1 MATQVRTPPAVLITV
16 MPGSEIRNENE
27 IKIGDE
33 YFQILSE
40 ESGRVLSQG
49 EPFVIVDIKK
59 EKLVVK
65 EGELFL
71 YSDIEGNILREDTSG
86 LGLYYRDTRF
96 LKTFNLTLF
105 GLPPVLL
112 SSTADRAFMSQIE
125 LTNADFMTAGGIVV
139 PQETINIRRIRVVNG
154 KLFELIRVKNYN
166 HFPVD
171 ISLEFEFDS
180 DFADMFEVRGTK
192 RTKYGARLAPKVT
205 EDSILLAYHGLDAVL
220 RKTVIHL
227 ETPASEI
234 VGTTAIFRFRL
245 QPRERRVIKFDIE
258 PVLPETPPPEARD
271 FNKAIADIRKSYENW
286 FKSTTQIE
294 TDNELFTAVLRSSQ
308 RDIRMLATDT
318 EIGFFLSAGVPWFV
332 TPFGRDTIITCLQIM
347 MLDADPALQTARV
360 FTQLQGK
367 TVDSWRDE
375 EPGKIFHEVRR
386 GELANIRAIPH
397 TPYFGS
403 ADSTPLYLIMISEIF
418 KWTGDIEMVRSM
430 TDAIDQALSWI
441 DEYGD
446 IDGDGFVEYET
457 RSRRGLVN
465 QGWKDS
471 GNSVVHADGRL
482 AETPIALAE
491 VQAYVYYAKRR
502 MSEMFE
508 LLGNRDRSI
517 ELAGQAETLKKRF
530 NEAFWMPEEGYFA
543 MALDGEKEQVKTV
556 TSNPAHGLW
565 ARIIDDEKAA
575 QTVDRLMQPDMFSGW
590 GIRTMSKSSINYN
603 PMSYHNGS
611 VWPHDNAIIIRGLKK
626 YGFDEAANKVSTG
639 LFDAA
644 LHYDYYRLPELF
656 CGFTKRSISR
666 PVNYPVAC
674 SPQAWAA
681 GSVFMILQAMLGIEA
696 DAINN
701 TVYVTS
707 PSLPRWLKEADV
719 NDMRV
724 GKSTISLKFQ
734 RDGGV
739 TSFVV
744 SNKTGSIRTIVIE

>member
-1 MATQVRTPPAVLITV
+1 
-16 MPGSEIRNENE
+16 MPGQDVTNGQQ

-33 YFQILSE
+33 YFQVLTEDS
-40 ESGRVLSQG
+40 SRVLAQG
-49 EPFVIVDIKK
+49 EPFVIVDVKK

-71 YSDIEGNILREDTSG
+71 YSDIEGNVSREDTSG
-86 LGLYYRDTRF
+86 LGLYFQDTRF
-96 LKTFNLTLF
+96 LSTFDMTLF
-105 GLPPVLL
+105 GSNPVLL
-112 SSTADRAFMSQIE
+112 SSTADRGFMSQIE
-125 LTNADFMTAGGIVV
+125 LTNADFMSADGTVV

-154 KLFELIRVKNYN
+154 KLYELVRIKNYN

-171 ISLEFEFDS
+171 ISLEFDFDS

-192 RTKYGARLAPKVT
+192 RTKYGTRLAPKVT
-205 EDSILLAYHGLDAVL
+205 EDSILLAYHGLDAIL
-220 RKTVIHL
+220 RKTDIRM
-227 ETPASEI
+227 ETPPTRIE
-234 VGTTAIFRFRL
+234 GTTAIFRFQL
-245 QPRERRVIKFDIE
+245 KPRERRVVKYSIE
-258 PVLPETPPPEARD
+258 PILPTTHPPVATD
-271 FNKAIADIRKSYENW
+271 FNKAIGDVRKSYESW
-286 FKSTTQIE
+286 FKGSCQIE

-308 RDIRMLATDT
+308 RDIRMLET
-318 EIGFFLSAGVPWFV
+318 ETEMGYFLSAGVPWFV

-347 MLDADPALQTARV
+347 MLDSHPATATANV

-367 TVDSWRDE
+367 VVDPWRDE

-403 ADSTPLYLIMISEIF
+403 ADSTALYLIMLSDIV
-418 KWTGDIEMVRSM
+418 KWTGNLEIARNMG
-430 TDAIDQALSWI
+430 DAITNALGWI

-446 IDGDGFVEYET
+446 IDGDGFIEYET
-457 RSRRGLVN
+457 RSKRGLVN

-471 GNSVVHADGRL
+471 GNSVVHTDGSL
-482 AETPIALAE
+482 AETPIALSE

-502 MSEMFE
+502 MAELFE
-508 LLGNRDRSI
+508 LLGDRERAE
-517 ELAGQAETLKKRF
+517 ELSGQAETLKHRF
-530 NEAFWMPEEGYFA
+530 NEAFWMPREGFYA
-543 MALDGEKEQVKTV
+543 MALDREKRQVKTI

-565 ARIIDDEKAA
+565 ARIIDEDKGQLVA
-575 QTVDRLMQPDMFSGW
+575 DRLMQPDMFSGW
-590 GIRTMSKSSINYN
+590 GIRTMSKASINYN

-626 YGFDEAANKVSTG
+626 YGFNPEASKVASG

-681 GSVFMILQAMLGIEA
+681 GSIFMILQALLGIEA
-696 DAINN
+696 DAPSN
-701 TVYVTS
+701 TLYVNS
-707 PSLPRWLKEADV
+707 PVLPKWLNEVDV
-719 NDMRV
+719 KGLRV
-724 GKSTISLKFQ
+724 GKAAISLKFR
-734 RDGGV
+734 RDVDV

-744 SNKTGSIRTIVIE
+744 TEKMGTIRTIVTE

>member
-1 MATQVRTPPAVLITV
+1 
-16 MPGSEIRNENE
+16 MPESDVNINQQ

-33 YFQILSE
+33 YFQVLKE
-40 ESGRVLSQG
+40 DSGRVLTQG
-49 EPFVIVDIKK
+49 EPFVIVDVKK

-71 YSDIEGNILREDTSG
+71 YSDVEGNVSREDTSG
-86 LGLYYRDTRF
+86 LGLYFQDTRF
-96 LKTFNLTLF
+96 LSTFDMKLF
-105 GLPPVLL
+105 GSSPVLL
-112 SSTADRAFMSQIE
+112 SSTADRGFMSQIE
-125 LTNADFMTAGGIVV
+125 LTNADFMCADGTVV

-154 KLFELIRVKNYN
+154 KLYELIRIKNYN

-171 ISLEFEFDS
+171 ISLEFDFDS

-192 RTKYGARLAPKVT
+192 RTKYGTRLAPKVS
-205 EDSILLAYHGLDAVL
+205 EDSILLAYHGLDAIL
-220 RKTVIHL
+220 RKTYIRL
-227 ETPASEI
+227 ETPPTAIE
-234 VGTTAIFRFRL
+234 GTKAIFRFQL
-245 QPRERRVIKFDIE
+245 KPRERRVVKYSIE
-258 PVLPETPPPEARD
+258 PILPTTRPPEATD
-271 FNKAIADIRKSYENW
+271 FNKAIGDVRKSYESW
-286 FKSTTQIE
+286 FKGSSQIE

-308 RDIRMLATDT
+308 RDIRMLET
-318 EIGFFLSAGVPWFV
+318 ETGMGYFLSAGVPWFV

-347 MLDADPALQTARV
+347 MLDAHPATATANV

-367 TVDSWRDE
+367 VVDPWRDE

-403 ADSTPLYLIMISEIF
+403 ADSTPLYLIMLSDII
-418 KWTGDIEMVRSM
+418 KWTGNLELARGMVEPINRSL
-430 TDAIDQALSWI
+430 DWI

-446 IDGDGFVEYET
+446 FDGDGFVEYET
-457 RSRRGLVN
+457 KSERGLVN

-471 GNSVVHADGRL
+471 GNSVVHTDGSLAD
-482 AETPIALAE
+482 TPIALSE

-502 MSEMFE
+502 MSEFFALLGDHERAEELSKQAE
-508 LLGNRDRSI
+508 LL
-517 ELAGQAETLKKRF
+517 KKQF
-530 NEAFWMPEEGYFA
+530 NEAFWMPREGFFA
-543 MALDGEKEQVKTV
+543 MALDHDKKPVKTI

-565 ARIIDDEKAA
+565 ARIIDEDKAPQVA
-575 QTVDRLMQPDMFSGW
+575 ERLMQPDMFSGW

-626 YGFDEAANKVSTG
+626 YGFNQEAARVATG

-681 GSVFMILQAMLGIEA
+681 GSIFMILQALLGIEA
-696 DAINN
+696 DAPTN
-701 TVYVTS
+701 TLYVNS
-707 PSLPRWLKEADV
+707 PVLPRWLNEVDIKS
-719 NDMRV
+719 MRV
-724 GKSTISLKFQ
+724 GKAAISLKFR
-734 RDGGV
+734 RDGDV

-744 SNKTGSIRTIVIE
+744 TEKVGTVRTIVTE

>member
-1 MATQVRTPPAVLITV
+1 MSSPETANGRQ
-16 MPGSEIRNENE
+16 

-33 YFQILSE
+33 YFQVLTE
-40 ESGRVLSQG
+40 ESSRVLAHG
-49 EPFVIVDIKK
+49 EPFVIVDVKK

-71 YSDIEGNILREDTSG
+71 YSDIEGNVARDDTSG
-86 LGLYYRDTRF
+86 LGLYFQDTRF
-96 LKTFNLTLF
+96 LSTFDMTLF
-105 GLPPVLL
+105 GSKPVLL
-112 SSTADRAFMSQIE
+112 SSTADRGFMSQIE
-125 LTNADFMTAGGIVV
+125 LTNADFMTVEGMVV

-154 KLFELIRVKNYN
+154 KLYELIRIKNYN

-192 RTKYGARLAPKVT
+192 RTRYGTRLAPKTT
-205 EDSILLAYHGLDAVL
+205 EDSILLAYHGLDAIL
-220 RKTVIHL
+220 RKTDIRL
-227 ETPASEI
+227 ETPPTTI
-234 VGTTAIFRFRL
+234 DGTSAIYRFQL
-245 QPRERRVIKFDIE
+245 KPRERRVIKFSVE
-258 PVLPETPPPEARD
+258 PILPTTRVPEITD
-271 FNKAIADIRKSYENW
+271 FNKAIGDVRKSYERW
-286 FKSTTQIE
+286 FSSSTQLH
-294 TDNELFTAVLRSSQ
+294 TDNELFTTLLRSSQ

-318 EIGFFLSAGVPWFV
+318 EMGYFLSAGVPWFV

-347 MLDADPALQTARV
+347 MLDPLPAMDTAKV

-367 TVDSWRDE
+367 TIDPWRDE

-403 ADSTPLYLIMISEIF
+403 ADSTALYLIMLSDIVL
-418 KWTGDIEMVRSM
+418 WTGDLDFARSM
-430 TDAIDQALSWI
+430 LEPINLALRWI

-446 IDGDGFVEYET
+446 PDQDGFVEYET
-457 RSRRGLVN
+457 KSRRGLVN

-471 GNSVVHADGRL
+471 GNSVVHTDGRL
-482 AETPIALAE
+482 AEPPIALAE

-502 MSEMFE
+502 ISSLFE
-508 LLGNRDRSI
+508 LLGYRER
-517 ELAGQAETLKKRF
+517 AGEIRAQAEKLKSAY
-530 NEAFWMPEEGYFA
+530 NQAFWMPREGYFA
-543 MALDGEKEQVKTV
+543 LALDGEKNQVKTI

-565 ARIIDDEKAA
+565 ARIIDEEKAER
-575 QTVDRLMQPDMFSGW
+575 VRDRLMQPDMFSGW
-590 GIRTMSKSSINYN
+590 GIRTLSKSSINYN

-626 YGFDEAANKVSTG
+626 YGYNEAAAQVASG

-681 GSVFMILQAMLGIEA
+681 GSIFMILQALLGIEA
-696 DAINN
+696 DAPSS
-701 TVYVTS
+701 TVYVNC
-707 PSLPRWLKEADV
+707 PSLPQWLKEVDV
-719 NDMRV
+719 RGMQV
-724 GKSTISLKFQ
+724 GKASLSLKFR
-734 RDGGV
+734 RDGDV

-744 SNKTGSIRTIVIE
+744 TEKSGTVRTIVTE